1 VIVSGHG
8 SFRRIVVLT
17 VTVHNVGNT
26 AVLRCHGR
34 IVHGEESALL
44 CAAVQ
49 RRGQDIV
56 VDLGGVSAI
65 DAAGIG
71 ALVSLQAAGVYLQLM
86 NATEPVRAILRLTGL
101 DTVVEVCE
109 AESIDCDPGSI
120 DEDEFAPQNVGADR
134 RRGVPE
140 MGPALEMPSPAS
152 LH

>member
-1 VIVSGHG
+1 LI
-8 SFRRIVVLT
+8 VLT

-49 RRGQDIV
+49 RHGQDIV
-56 VDLGGVSAI
+56 VDLGGVNAI

-71 ALVSLQAAGVYLQLM
+71 ALVSLQAAGVYIKLM
-86 NATEPVRAILRLTGL
+86 NATESVRAILRLTGL
-101 DTVVEVCE
+101 DTVVEVC
-109 AESIDCDPGSI
+109 DPGSI
-120 DEDEFAPQNVGADR
+120 AEDEFAPQNVGADR
-134 RRGVPE
+134 RLSVPA

-152 LH
+152 LP

>member
-1 VIVSGHG
+1 M
-8 SFRRIVVLT
+8 T

-49 RRGQDIV
+49 RHGQDIV
-56 VDLGGVSAI
+56 VDLGGVNAI

-71 ALVSLQAAGVYLQLM
+71 ALVSLQAAGVYLKLM

-101 DTVVEVCE
+101 DTVVEVC
-109 AESIDCDPGSI
+109 DPGSI
-120 DEDEFAPQNVGADR
+120 DEFTPQNVGADR
-134 RRGVPE
+134 RLSVPA
-140 MGPALEMPSPAS
+140 MGPALEMPSQAS